1 MTEEVCVY
9 QYGYSLPADV
19 TQTHTEC
26 RLWYTMLCN
35 MLCNMLY
42 TLLYTVL
49 FTIMRTM
56 LYTLVSN
63 MLYAVYSLCYT
74 LCFDLCCD
82 LHYTQLCI
90 LTFCTQ
96 LYTLK
101 Q

>member
-42 TLLYTVL
+42 TLL
-49 FTIMRTM
+49 FTMLHTM
-56 LYTLVSN
+56 LYTMVSN

-82 LHYTQLCI
+82 LCYTQLCI

>member
-42 TLLYTVL
+42 TLVH
-49 FTIMRTM
+49 TM
-56 LYTLVSN
+56 LYTMVSN

-82 LHYTQLCI
+82 LRYTQLCI